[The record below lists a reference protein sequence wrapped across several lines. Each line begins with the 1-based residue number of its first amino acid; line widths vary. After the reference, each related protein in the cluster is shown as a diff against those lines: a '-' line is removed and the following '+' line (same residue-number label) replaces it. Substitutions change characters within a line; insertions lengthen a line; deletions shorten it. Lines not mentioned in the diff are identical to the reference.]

1 MSKQKVIVLVSGGI
15 DSPVAA
21 ALLARN
27 YEIIP
32 LHFCHYPFYCKGSF
46 ERMLKIMTTLKKQTG
61 FKEMILFP
69 WAPVLKKCLEC
80 GYRDYM
86 CVICRSAMF
95 RAAERIAKA
104 EGAVAIAT
112 GEALAQK
119 ASQTLD
125 NLAVTT
131 QFVSIPIMRPLLGLD
146 KPEIEQLSKDFGL
159 WAEEH
164 VSCCSATPKK
174 PKTKAKADILSEQM
188 AGLDIDGIINH
199 YASKAMRL
207 SDFENVSV
215 SDILE
220 RLGK

>member
-1 MSKQKVIVLVSGGI
+1 MKQKVIVLVSGGI

-21 ALLARN
+21 ALLARK
-27 YEIIP
+27 YEIVP

-46 ERMLKIMTTLKKQTG
+46 ERMLKVMGTLKERTG
-61 FKEMILFP
+61 FKEMLLVP
-69 WAPVLKKCLEC
+69 WAPVLKAALEK

-95 RAAERIAKA
+95 KTAERIAKA
-104 EGAVAIAT
+104 EGAFAIAT

-131 QFVSIPIMRPLLGLD
+131 SFVRIPIIRPLLGLD
-146 KPEIEQLSKDFGL
+146 KPEIEEISKSLGL
-159 WAEEH
+159 WSEEH

-174 PKTKAKADILSEQM
+174 PKTKAKAEILAEQM
-188 AGLDIDGIINH
+188 VRLDIDNIISH

-207 SDFENVSV
+207 SDFDNVCV

-220 RLGK
+220 RLDK